1 MCAFGTGLLR
11 TMHIEKDFVADLI
24 PVDVVINAMIVAAWK
39 TAQDYTG
46 NPTIPSVY
54 NVTSSSIKPITWG
67 KYYRY
72 VDSFYRN
79 SYITNIL
86 FLKVK
91 FIKLK
96 LHQLTSI
103 HCQICCGKN
112 FFAIHLVSWCG
123 R

>member
-1 MCAFGTGLLR
+1 MARFATGVLR
-11 TMHIEKDFVADLI
+11 TTLVEKEFAADLI

-54 NVTSSSIKPITWG
+54 NVTSGSIKPITWG

-72 VDSFYRN
+72 IDSFYRN

-96 LHQLTSI
+96 CHQLTSI
-103 HCQICCGKN
+103 QCQICCGKN
-112 FFAIHLVSWCG
+112 LFLPFI
-123 R
+123 

>member
-1 MCAFGTGLLR
+1 MAGIATGVLR

-54 NVTSSSIKPITWG
+54 NVTSGSFKPITWG
-67 KYYRY
+67 KYYNY

-86 FLKVK
+86 FLKVN
-91 FIKLK
+91 L
-96 LHQLTSI
+96 
-103 HCQICCGKN
+103 
-112 FFAIHLVSWCG
+112 
-123 R
+123 